1 VLRIV
6 VRRLLWAVPLVLGV
20 SLVVFVL
27 ASLVPGDPAR
37 TILGE
42 SATPEAVAALQTEL
56 GLDRPWYE
64 QYLTWLGGLVHG
76 DLGTSVF
83 TGEPVTAALNSR
95 LAVTLALV
103 LVTVVVCTVVGV
115 AIGMAGALRGGVLAR
130 VLDVVSLF
138 GIALPSF
145 WVALVLVSLFAVKL
159 RWFPA
164 TGYVSPDVSLGG
176 WASSLVLPVVSLGLL
191 GISVIAKQTRDAAMT
206 VLDSDYVVVLRANGL
221 PESRLV
227 LGHVLRNASIPVVSA
242 IGVVFVGSLD
252 ATVFVENVFVLPGLG
267 SRATQATVDHDVSV
281 ILGIGVYF
289 TLVVVLVNLLVD
301 VAYGLLDPKVRT
313 A

>member
-115 AIGMAGALRGGVLAR
+115 AIGMAGALRGGVVAR

-301 VAYGLLDPKVRT
+301 MAYGLLDPKVRT

>member
-1 VLRIV
+1 MLRIV
-6 VRRLLWAVPLVLGV
+6 LRRLLWAVPLVLGV
-20 SLVVFVL
+20 SLVVFLL

-42 SATPEAVAALQTEL
+42 SATPESVAALRSSL

-64 QYLTWLGGLVHG
+64 QYLSWLGGLAHG

-83 TGEPVTAALNSR
+83 TGEQVTSALNSR

-103 LVTVVVCTVVGV
+103 LTTVVVSTVVGV
-115 AIGMAGALRGGVLAR
+115 ATGMVGALRGGVVAR
-130 VLDVVSLF
+130 VLDVVSLA

-145 WVALVLVSLFAVKL
+145 WVALVLVSVFAVKL
-159 RWFPA
+159 RLFPA
-164 TGYVSPDVSLGG
+164 TGYVSPDVSVGG
-176 WASSLVLPVVSLGLL
+176 WAASLVLPVVSLGLL
-191 GISVIAKQTRDAAMT
+191 GISIIAKQTRDAAMT
-206 VLDSDYVVVLRANGL
+206 VLDSDHVAVLRANGL
-221 PESRLV
+221 PETRLV
-227 LGHVLRNASIPVVSA
+227 LVHVLRNASIPVVSA

-252 ATVFVENVFVLPGLG
+252 ATVFVESVFVLPGLG

>member
-115 AIGMAGALRGGVLAR
+115 AIGMAGALRGGVVAR

>member
-20 SLVVFVL
+20 SLVVFFL
-27 ASLVPGDPAR
+27 ASLVPGDAAS

-42 SATPEAVAALQTEL
+42 SATPDAVAALRTEL

-64 QYLTWLGGLVHG
+64 QYLTWLGGLAHG

-103 LVTVVVCTVVGV
+103 LVTVLVSAVVGV
-115 AIGMAGALRGGVLAR
+115 AIGMIGALRGGVVAR
-130 VLDVVSLF
+130 VLDVVSLA

-145 WVALVLVSLFAVKL
+145 WVALVLVSLFAVRL

-164 TGYVSPDVSLGG
+164 TGYVSPDQSLGG
-176 WASSLVLPVVSLGLL
+176 WVSSLVLPVVSLGLL
-191 GISVIAKQTRDAAMT
+191 GISIIAKQTRDAAMT
-206 VLDSDYVVVLRANGL
+206 VLDSDHVVVLRANGL
-221 PESRLV
+221 PETRLV

>member
-6 VRRLLWAVPLVLGV
+6 LRRLLWAVPLVLGV
-20 SLVVFVL
+20 SLVVFLL

-42 SATPEAVAALQTEL
+42 SATPEAVAALRTSL

-64 QYLTWLGGLVHG
+64 QYLSWLGGLAHG

-83 TGEPVTAALNSR
+83 TGEPVTAALNDR

-103 LVTVVVCTVVGV
+103 LTTVVVSTVVGV
-115 AIGMAGALRGGVLAR
+115 ATGMVGALRGGATAR
-130 VLDVVSLF
+130 VLDVVSLA

-145 WVALVLVSLFAVKL
+145 WVALVLISLFAVKL

-164 TGYVSPDVSLGG
+164 TGYVSPDQSLGG

-191 GISVIAKQTRDAAMT
+191 GISIIAKQTRDAAMT
-206 VLDSDYVVVLRANGL
+206 VLDGDHVAVLRANGL
-221 PESRLV
+221 PETRLV

-301 VAYGLLDPKVRT
+301 VAYGLLDPKVR
-313 A
+313 AA

>member
-27 ASLVPGDPAR
+27 ASLVPGDAAR

-56 GLDRPWYE
+56 GLDRPWYA

-115 AIGMAGALRGGVLAR
+115 AIGMAGALRGGVVAR

>member
-1 VLRIV
+1 MLRIV
-6 VRRLLWAVPLVLGV
+6 LRRLLWAVPLVLGV

-42 SATPEAVAALQTEL
+42 SATPDAVAALRDEL

-64 QYLTWLGGLVHG
+64 QYLSWLGGLAHG
-76 DLGTSVF
+76 DLGTSIF
-83 TGEPVTAALNSR
+83 TGEPVTTALNSR
-95 LAVTLALV
+95 LAVSLALV
-103 LVTVVVCTVVGV
+103 LVTVVTCTVVGI
-115 AIGMAGALRGGVLAR
+115 ALGMAGALRGGVVGR
-130 VLDVVSLF
+130 VLDVVSLA

-164 TGYVSPDVSLGG
+164 TGYVSPDQSLSG

-191 GISVIAKQTRDAAMT
+191 GVAVIAKQTRDAALT
-206 VLDSDYVVVLRANGL
+206 VLDSDHIAVLRANGL
-221 PESRLV
+221 PGHRLV
-227 LGHVLRNASIPVVSA
+227 LGHVLRNAAIPVVSA

-252 ATVFVENVFVLPGLG
+252 ATVFVESVFVLPGLG
-267 SRATQATVDHDVSV
+267 SRATQATVDHDVSI

-289 TLVVVLVNLLVD
+289 TLIVVLVNLLVD

-313 A
+313 S